1 MSDVKT
7 IVGDWLKANGY
18 EGLFNENAEC
28 GCDMDD
34 LMACDM
40 SGIDAC
46 VPAYKL
52 QCDGCIHDC
61 LDVYKYIMS
70 PDGWKCDEFETINE
84 FLEEDEENE
93 NH

>member
-28 GCDMDD
+28 GCDLDD
-34 LMACDM
+34 LMVCG
-40 SGIDAC
+40 SPGIETC

-52 QCDGCIHDC
+52 NCIGCIHNC
-61 LDVYKYIMS
+61 LDVYKYMMGT
-70 PDGWKCDEFETINE
+70 DVACDQYETLNE
-84 FLEEDEENE
+84 YLEEEDDDEYY
-93 NH
+93 